1 MTTSKAGKGPLS
13 IHLDDCRP
21 LSELERRILAH
32 CIASGGAEASGCTV
46 SPVGVVAP
54 DSAAARA
61 VYDSLVYGYGM
72 DIFMGF
78 VTGKVGKR
86 KHDAIAEFVDAFATQ
101 IEFAVGMKK
110 HGLAKPVKLT
120 ISHQ

>member
-13 IHLDDCRP
+13 VSLADCRP
-21 LSELERRILAH
+21 LSDLERKILAH

-46 SPVGVVAP
+46 SPVGIVAP
-54 DSAAARA
+54 DSAAARG
-61 VYDSLVYGYGM
+61 VYDALVYGYGM
-72 DIFMGF
+72 DIFIGF
-78 VTGKVGKR
+78 VSGKVGKR
-86 KHDAIAEFVDAFATQ
+86 KYDGIAEFVDSFATQ
-101 IEFAVGMKK
+101 IEYAVGMKK